1 MDNTDFLTLI
11 TRQST
16 FHILIF
22 YQHEMYCLSKQETI
36 KPVHWIYVCVTATN
50 TLNCGYEHKERSLV
64 FGLYIKIIG
73 EVVHNKNGV

>member
-1 MDNTDFLTLI
+1 
-11 TRQST
+11 
-16 FHILIF
+16 
-22 YQHEMYCLSKQETI
+22 MYCLSKQETI